1 MTGDPILLLLHDA
14 GRSSDQWKEFLPLLG
29 SRFRVI
35 TPDLPRGDES
45 AAIDVVRG
53 ALGGERY
60 GVIGHGTGGSL
71 AQVLAAEGGVDAMVL
86 LDAPRAPD
94 ADDGILASFDF
105 PVLLLWGEDDAV
117 VPVSVAEELN
127 DAIARERP

>member
-1 MTGDPILLLLHDA
+1 MIGQDPILLLLHDE
-14 GRSSDQWKEFLPLLG
+14 GRSSDQWKEFVPLLE

-35 TPDLPRGDES
+35 TPDLPPGDGP
-45 AAIDVVRG
+45 AAIEVVRG
-53 ALGGERY
+53 ALGGERC

-86 LDAPRAPD
+86 LDAPRALA

-117 VPVSVAEELN
+117 VPVSVAEE
-127 DAIARERP
+127 